1 MKLKTPAPWKKGY
14 DKPRLHIKKQRHHFA
29 DKSPYNQSYCF
40 SSSYVR
46 MWELEHKE
54 GWVPKNGSYWIVVW
68 RRLLRV
74 SWTARKSSQSILK
87 ETNFKYSLEG
97 LMLKRKLQYFG
108 HLMLRADSLGKT
120 LMIEGKSRRGRQRM
134 RWLDNI
140 TDSVDMNLH
149 KLWEIVKDR
158 GTWCAAVH
166 GIADLDTTYWLT
178 KTILKFY
185 P

>member
-1 MKLKTPAPWKKGY
+1 
-14 DKPRLHIKKQRHHFA
+14 
-29 DKSPYNQSYCF
+29 
-40 SSSYVR
+40 
-46 MWELEHKE
+46 
-54 GWVPKNGSYWIVVW
+54 
-68 RRLLRV
+68 
-74 SWTARKSSQSILK
+74 
-87 ETNFKYSLEG
+87 
-97 LMLKRKLQYFG
+97 MLKRKLQYFG

-166 GIADLDTTYWLT
+166 GIADLDTTY
-178 KTILKFY
+178 
-185 P
+185 